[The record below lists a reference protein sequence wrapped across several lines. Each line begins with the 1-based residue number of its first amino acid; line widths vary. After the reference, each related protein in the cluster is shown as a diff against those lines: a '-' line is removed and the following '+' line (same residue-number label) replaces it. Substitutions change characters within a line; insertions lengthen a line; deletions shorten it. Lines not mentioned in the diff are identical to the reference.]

1 MSVTLTTTPY
11 YDDFDSTKNFY
22 RILFKP
28 GVPVQARELTQIQ
41 SILQD
46 QIKKFANHIFVD
58 GTRASK
64 EDPSAVTITKDK
76 HRSLKL
82 NSLNSSNILAY
93 IGQYVTG
100 ATSNTFG
107 KVEFVF
113 LQDDPTIGDPPTI
126 VFRPLK
132 GTGIFST
139 SEVLYFYNDIAAVES
154 KANTY
159 TGTETLTSDILVSVS
174 GTLGEFSDTITY
186 TSSSTTLKVGDQLI
200 LPGAIFPSDLF
211 ITEISSA
218 TSIRLNDTVGIN
230 GTNVAFSFI
239 RRASSLTAVLHTSA
253 GVYYKN
259 GFFISVP
266 EQ

>member
-82 NSLNSSNILAY
+82 STLNTANIDSY
-93 IGQYVTG
+93 VGQYVTG

-107 KVEFVF
+107 KVEFAF
-113 LQDDPTIGDPPTI
+113 AQDNPTVGDPATL

-132 GTGIFST
+132 GTGEFNSAEI
-139 SEVLYFYNDIAAVES
+139 LYFYNDIDLVET

-159 TGTETLTSDILVSVS
+159 VGTETLVSDIV
-174 GTLGEFSDTITY
+174 I
-186 TSSSTTLKVGDQLI
+186 
-200 LPGAIFPSDLF
+200 
-211 ITEISSA
+211 
-218 TSIRLNDTVGIN
+218 
-230 GTNVAFSFI
+230 
-239 RRASSLTAVLHTSA
+239 
-253 GVYYKN
+253 
-259 GFFISVP
+259 
-266 EQ
+266 